1 MIICYSK
8 LADKLQ
14 LQPTHSETISV
25 SSFGAQVSSSRRL
38 EVPSMFVH
46 TFNGSRILISVLIV
60 PQLAA
65 PIQNSVR
72 VCLRDIPYLQNLPL
86 AHTVTGDENYEISIL
101 ISADYYW
108 HFIQDNTVLGDGP
121 TAVQSYLRYV
131 VSGPLHLP
139 KPTETYSLH
148 VAILHCTTNNTE
160 SCCPWKSNFTDTMS
174 NEDAMN
180 NAFFNST

>member
-1 MIICYSK
+1 
-8 LADKLQ
+8 
-14 LQPTHSETISV
+14 
-25 SSFGAQVSSSRRL
+25 
-38 EVPSMFVH
+38 MFVH

-72 VCLRDIPYLQNLPL
+72 ACLRDIPYLQKLPL
-86 AHTVTGDENYEISIL
+86 THPVTGDENYEISIL

-108 HFIQDNTVLGDGP
+108 YFIQDNTVWGDGP
-121 TAVQSYLRYV
+121 TAVQSHLGYLI
-131 VSGPLHLP
+131 SGPLHLP

-160 SCCPWKSNFTDTMS
+160 SCCPWKSKFTDTMS

-180 NAFFNST
+180 NAFFSTGHETSHYYTTRWWLQLTLFMEGGSSAITLQLLCVLQTN